1 MDCVPRW
8 TRWRMQNRETQ
19 AAVTLGDRTSN
30 RGPISHPRGGLEP
43 PTKTII
49 RRQLSALSTAAR
61 LAESPEW
68 SETAGQRAGRPS
80 IWCCRDHSAAKS
92 MSRALV
98 HDCLG
103 NNRLVR
109 SSKSSRPHHT
119 VLHKQR
125 FPGSV
130 QIALNWRGFVYAF
143 CLRNLSIG
151 FQGPF
156 RGRPCG
162 RNLGSQCG
170 VINLGGPIP
179 RSPSNAC
186 KLIIEQGLELRERRG
201 RPL

>member
-1 MDCVPRW
+1 
-8 TRWRMQNRETQ
+8 MQNRETQ

-109 SSKSSRPHHT
+109 SSDVLSAPPYSLTQTEISRFSANSPELAGIR
-119 VLHKQR
+119 VRILSPQ
-125 FPGSV
+125 SV
-130 QIALNWRGFVYAF
+130 DWISRALSWEA
-143 CLRNLSIG
+143 LR
-151 FQGPF
+151 Q
-156 RGRPCG
+156 
-162 RNLGSQCG
+162 
-170 VINLGGPIP
+170 
-179 RSPSNAC
+179 
-186 KLIIEQGLELRERRG
+186 ELRLAVRGYQFRRANSAKPLER
-201 RPL
+201 LQINY